1 MGDCKIHKHGINIFL
16 SFLVLALVLVTI
28 SPNSAFADYSFP
40 NTAVQI
46 SNTGPDD
53 YFPPAMV
60 TSGSNVYL
68 TWYDAVLSDAM
79 FAVSTDGGM
88 TFSAPQDIS
97 NDASVLDNPQL
108 AVVGSNIYIIWT
120 DNSNG
125 NNQIFF
131 STSSNGGSTFSTPG
145 PLSGNTDS
153 AGEPQIATTGSY
165 VYLTWQDTS
174 SNPGS
179 KPDIFFDRSINSG
192 STFGSSLNM
201 SRNAASHSINSA
213 IAISGSN
220 VFVVWQD
227 DAPGNYDI
235 LYEKSSDYGATF
247 NLGNMTTP
255 GAPLNL
261 SNNTGN
267 SISPKIAVSGSD
279 VYVAWDDFTPG
290 YDAAFFARSTNGG
303 DLFSSPVN
311 LSIDPSVSHGTIPI
325 SEKIAASGSNVYVI
339 WPNTPPGGKPD
350 VLYQRSTDSGAT
362 FDGGTTS
369 TPGAPVNL
377 SNNSGTSASPEITV
391 SGNNVFVVWQD
402 DSAGSAGQTNIYTK
416 ASDNG
421 GATFGS
427 LNLLV
432 PPSEL
437 DPGATSAQVDTVGNN
452 EVVTWRD
459 NACGDNNLAC
469 SSNVHNLYV
478 GIGTPTTINIIFDQS
493 QYKIGSSATITID
506 APSASTSTIT
516 PTITSTSDTTGI
528 TTLAF
533 SQTSPGSHVYTG
545 TVTFTNSST
554 SGSSLHV
561 SAGDTVT
568 VTYSGQSSS
577 ATIYPR
583 TISFNL
589 AAYFTGSNI
598 IVTVFDENA
607 NTDPT
612 TIQTVMATLSASSG
626 ASTTLNLQETGVD
639 TGTFAGTVSGNFT
652 AYVGD
657 KLTAS
662 YLGSTATAIIV
673 SGPNPGGGGGGLV
686 RPGLVLDALI
696 AIIGPAEGANVMV
709 PPSFLFGYTTSGSQ
723 LSDSQ
728 ITAMTQSDPFKP
740 VMPSTDSSI
749 DFPFY
754 IDQKGFALSRAANT
768 IETSTEQVSK
778 PVNLKLVLHDN
789 EPIIHVSLFTNL
801 RGQARDIKDSDTAI
815 IFDQGKPP
823 SVIDPHGFFSKVNVT
838 ESENGMRYEF
848 DYNITFAKPM
858 EKSDIIL
865 RAWNDQLAS
874 ADMDIMDA
882 WQADSENQTS
892 NTVGT
897 PAVPSSI
904 KPVFTVSKATN
915 PDSVQSPI
923 QAAGKPDLRETIM
936 EWGGYSPTSISDS
949 DLLKALGIQANHIP
963 SWFMNTVK
971 WVVNNQ
977 TSQGDFVNTIKY
989 MYNMGLVK

>member
-1 MGDCKIHKHGINIFL
+1 MGIRKYGISIFL
-16 SFLVLALVLVTI
+16 SFLVLAVVLVTI
-28 SPNSAFADYSFP
+28 FPNTAFADYSFP
-40 NTAVQI
+40 NAAVQI

-53 YFPPAMV
+53 YFQPAIV
-60 TSGSNVYL
+60 TSGSDVYL
-68 TWYDAVLSDAM
+68 TWFDASLSDTM
-79 FAVSTDGGM
+79 FAFSTDGGN
-88 TFSAPQDIS
+88 TFSVPQDIS

-108 AVVGSNIYIIWT
+108 AVVGSNIYIAWT

-131 STSSNGGSTFSTPG
+131 STSVNGGSTFSTPA

-153 AGEPQIATTGSY
+153 AGGPQIAATGSN

-179 KPDIFFDRSINSG
+179 KPDIFFDKSTTSG
-192 STFGSSLNM
+192 STFGSPLNM

-227 DAPGNYDI
+227 DASGNYDI
-235 LYEKSSDYGATF
+235 LYEKSSDYGDTF
-247 NLGNMTTP
+247 NLGTLTTP
-255 GAPLNL
+255 GASLNL

-267 SISPKIAVSGSD
+267 SISPKITISGSD
-279 VYVAWDDFTPG
+279 VYVVWDDFTQG
-290 YDAAFFARSTNGG
+290 YDAALFARSTNGG
-303 DLFSSPVN
+303 DSFSSPVN
-311 LSIDPSVSHGTIPI
+311 LSIDPSVSHGTTPI
-325 SEKIAASGSNVYVI
+325 SEKIAASGSDVYVI
-339 WPNTPPGGKPD
+339 WQNTPTGGKPD
-350 VLYQRSTDSGAT
+350 VLYQQSTDSGAT

-369 TPGAPVNL
+369 IPGAPVNL
-377 SNNSGTSASPEITV
+377 SSNSGTSARPEITV

-421 GATFGS
+421 GTTFGS

-437 DPGATSAQVDTVGNN
+437 DPGATFPEVATVGNS
-452 EVVTWRD
+452 EIATWID
-459 NACGDNNLAC
+459 NACGDNDLSC

-478 GIGTPTTINIIFDQS
+478 RTGTPTTVNIIFDQS

-516 PTITSTSDTTGI
+516 PTITSTSDGTGI
-528 TTLAF
+528 TALAF

-545 TVTFTNSST
+545 TVTFTSSST

-589 AAYFTGSNI
+589 AAYFTGSTI

-612 TIQTVMATLSASSG
+612 TLQTVMATLSTSRG
-626 ASTTLNLQETGVD
+626 TSTPLNLQETGVD
-639 TGTFAGTVSGNFT
+639 TGTFVGTTSGNFT

-657 KLTAS
+657 TLTAS
-662 YLGSTATAIIV
+662 YLGSTATATIV

-696 AIIGPAEGANVMV
+696 VLTGPAGGGNVMV
-709 PPSFLFGYTTSGSQ
+709 PPSFLFGYTTSGSR

-740 VMPSTDSSI
+740 VMPSTNPSI

-754 IDQKGFALSRAANT
+754 IGEKGFALSGTANT
-768 IETSTEQVSK
+768 IETSTEEVSK

-801 RGQARDIKDSDTAI
+801 RGQTRDIKDSDTAI
-815 IFDQGKPP
+815 IFDQGKSPN
-823 SVIDPHGFFSKVNVT
+823 VIDPHGFFSKVNVT
-838 ESENGMRYEF
+838 ENENAMRYEF
-848 DYNITFAKPM
+848 DYDITFAKPM
-858 EKSDIIL
+858 EKSDIIF

-874 ADMDIMDA
+874 ADMDVMDA
-882 WQADSENQTS
+882 WQANSENQTS
-892 NTVGT
+892 NTAGAL
-897 PAVPSSI
+897 AVPSNI
-904 KPVFTVSKATN
+904 KPEFTVSNATN
-915 PDSVQSPI
+915 PISFQSPV
-923 QAAGKPDLRETIM
+923 QTTGNPDLREAVM
-936 EWGGYSPTSISDS
+936 EWGGYSSTSISDS
-949 DLLKALGIQANHIP
+949 DLLKDLGIPAHHIP
-963 SWFMNTVK
+963 PWVMKTAK
-971 WVVNNQ
+971 WVVDNQ
-977 TSQGDFVNTIKY
+977 TSQDDFVKTIKY
-989 MYNMGLVK
+989 MYNVGLVK

>member
-1 MGDCKIHKHGINIFL
+1 
-16 SFLVLALVLVTI
+16 
-28 SPNSAFADYSFP
+28 
-40 NTAVQI
+40 
-46 SNTGPDD
+46 
-53 YFPPAMV
+53 MV

-97 NDASVLDNPQL
+97 NDASVLDNPKIDVL
-108 AVVGSNIYIIWT
+108 GSNIYITWT

-125 NNQIFF
+125 ANQIFF
-131 STSSNGGSTFSTPG
+131 SSSSNGGSTFSTPG
-145 PLSGNTDS
+145 PLSSNTDS
-153 AGEPQIATTGSY
+153 AVKPQIAATGSS
-165 VYLTWQDTS
+165 VYITWQDTS
-174 SNPGS
+174 SNPGA
-179 KPDIFFDRSINSG
+179 KPDIFFDRSINNG
-192 STFGSSLNM
+192 STFASPLNM
-201 SRNAASHSINSA
+201 SRNAASQSENSA
-213 IAISGSN
+213 IAVSGSN

-227 DAPGNYDI
+227 DAHHTPGNFDI
-235 LYEKSSDYGATF
+235 LYEKSSDYGDTF

-261 SNNTGN
+261 SNDTGS
-267 SISPKIAVSGSD
+267 SISPQFAVSGD
-279 VYVAWDDFTPG
+279 NVYVTWDDFTPG
-290 YDAAFFARSTNGG
+290 YDAVFFASSTNDG
-303 DLFSSPVN
+303 DSFSSPVN
-311 LSIDPSVSHGTIPI
+311 LSINPSVPHSASPI
-325 SEKIAASGSNVYVI
+325 GEKIAASGSNVYVI
-339 WPNTPPGGKPD
+339 WLNTPTGGKPD

-377 SNNSGTSASPEITV
+377 SNDSGSSGNPEITV
-391 SGNNVFVVWQD
+391 SGSNVFVVWQD
-402 DSAGSAGQTNIYTK
+402 DSAGSAGQTNIYNK
-416 ASDNG
+416 ASTDG
-421 GATFGS
+421 GATFDS
-427 LNLLV
+427 LSLLV

-437 DPGATSAQVDTVGNN
+437 DPGATFPEVATVGNN
-452 EVVTWRD
+452 EAVTWID
-459 NACGDNNLAC
+459 NACGDNNISC
-469 SSNVHNLYV
+469 HNNVHNLYV
-478 GIGTPTTINIIFDQS
+478 RIGTPTTINIVFDQS
-493 QYKIGSSATITID
+493 QYTIGSSATITIY

-516 PTITSTSDTTGI
+516 PTINSTSDGTGI
-528 TTLAF
+528 TTLTF
-533 SQTSPGSHVYTG
+533 SQTSPGSHVYNG
-545 TVTFTNSST
+545 TVTFTSSPT

-568 VTYSGQSSS
+568 VTYGGQSSS

-583 TISFNL
+583 TISFNS
-589 AAYFTGSNI
+589 AAYFTGSTI

-626 ASTTLNLQETGVD
+626 ASTTLDLQETGVD
-639 TGTFAGTVSGNFT
+639 TGTFAGTVSGTFT
-652 AYVGD
+652 ANVGD
-657 KLTAS
+657 TLTAS
-662 YLGSTATAIIV
+662 YLGSTATATIV

-696 AIIGPAEGANVMV
+696 AIGGPAEGANVMV
-709 PPSFLFGYTTSGSQ
+709 PPSFLFGYTASGSQ

-754 IDQKGFALSRAANT
+754 IDEKGFALSRAANT
-768 IETSTEQVSK
+768 IETSIEEVSK

-823 SVIDPHGFFSKVNVT
+823 NVIDPHGLFSKVNVT
-838 ESENGMRYEF
+838 ENENAMRYEF
-848 DYNITFAKPM
+848 DYDITFAKPM

-892 NTVGT
+892 NTVSAMAVSSNIK
-897 PAVPSSI
+897 PAV
-904 KPVFTVSKATN
+904 TVSNATN
-915 PDSVQSPI
+915 PDSVQSPV
-923 QAAGKPDLRETIM
+923 QATGNTDLREAVM

-949 DLLKALGIQANHIP
+949 DLLKDLGIPAHHIP
-963 SWFMNTVK
+963 SWFMKTAK
-971 WVVNNQ
+971 WVMDNQ
-977 TSQGDFVNTIKY
+977 TSKDDFVNTIKY